1 MENTRER
8 TTAEPQ
14 QMSTPM
20 LIGMGLAGTA
30 VCGLALKMLS
40 RGRANTGPAL
50 KGVTSVPK
58 QFVKGGFD
66 PKMSKR
72 EASLILG
79 LKESSL
85 TLDKV
90 KRAHRTIMLRN
101 HPDRGGSPFL
111 ATKINEAKEFLE
123 TKARVR

>member
-1 MENTRER
+1 MGMSNE
-8 TTAEPQ
+8 Q
-14 QMSTPM
+14 QMSTPV
-20 LIGMGLAGTA
+20 LVGAGIA
-30 VCGLALKMLS
+30 GAAAFGIALKMLS
-40 RGRANTGPAL
+40 RGRAAGPTL

-58 QFVKGGFD
+58 QFLKGGFD

-90 KRAHRTIMLRN
+90 KKAHRTIMLRN